1 MTTTATAFAGER
13 LDQMCAR
20 VLGTTT
26 GGVVEAALALNPG
39 MAANGPFIAEGT
51 VVTLPDAPTATPS
64 TVPTIELW
72 T

>member
-1 MTTTATAFAGER
+1 MTTTATALAGER
-13 LDQMCAR
+13 LDTLCYR

-26 GGVVEAALALNPG
+26 GGVVEDALTLNPG

-51 VVTLPDAPTATPS
+51 VVTLPDVPTATPT
-64 TVPTIELW
+64 TVETVELW

>member
-13 LDQMCAR
+13 LDTLCDR
-20 VLGTTT
+20 VLGTVT

-51 VVTLPDAPTATPS
+51 VVTLPEVPTATPS
-64 TVPTIELW
+64 TIPTIELW